1 MNSLNLFR
9 INQFSP
15 YKVELVDDEYLFE
28 TDHNIQYAVSFDLE
42 TISDSII
49 AYWFNLANRS
59 GISSPNL
66 QILQQVIQQLKV
78 LMILFLQRVQL
89 GSVHHTTQLTSYSA

>member
-28 TDHNIQYAVSFDLE
+28 TDHNIQYAV
-42 TISDSII
+42 
-49 AYWFNLANRS
+49 
-59 GISSPNL
+59 
-66 QILQQVIQQLKV
+66 
-78 LMILFLQRVQL
+78 
-89 GSVHHTTQLTSYSA
+89 